1 MNNNLVYV
9 RLLAYVLSTVAGLIP
24 AAWAGWISYNAVTQM
39 LQINILGV
47 GTAILG
53 GLGLTGAI
61 FAKWGVK

>member
-24 AAWAGWISYNAVTQM
+24 SAWAGWISYNAVTQM